1 MLWKKKGDKVK
12 VQAKSGA
19 FEYKII
25 SIK

>member
-1 MLWKKKGDKVK
+1 MLWKKKWEKVK
-12 VQAKSGA
+12 VQAKSGL